1 MSLDQE
7 PNILKIQIRGFD
19 VMHTGPAK
27 TKLTRTLANF
37 IKGSPILLIA
47 CGGVTNPAGVGPD
60 GAAGAQGQGYS
71 LAGEWVGLYKAKQ
84 TDTSTVRETKAKL
97 TIEPTGNLIGQFKLE
112 LPAYDSANVTAM
124 YRDFAGKSLMIDIT
138 ASNFST
144 LGLTGSKTD
153 LPYELVGDALEL
165 GNERFTLKLARQG
178 KTQEDTSNSTN
189 NGSTSLAPSSDLV
202 GRWTCQDSSRY
213 AWKINMKS
221 STNFAVDILDT
232 VGTQASVWMDGSA
245 TTTAQGSLYT
255 ATLRI
260 DASDVTKYVGK
271 TLILTQK
278 EKDTATL
285 TKPDERT
292 PTLACVR
299 TKA

>member
-1 MSLDQE
+1 
-7 PNILKIQIRGFD
+7 
-19 VMHTGPAK
+19 
-27 TKLTRTLANF
+27 
-37 IKGSPILLIA
+37 
-47 CGGVTNPAGVGPD
+47 
-60 GAAGAQGQGYS
+60 
-71 LAGEWVGLYKAKQ
+71 LAGEWLGLYKAKQ
-84 TDTSTVRETKAKL
+84 TDTSGVRETKAKL

-178 KTQEDTSNSTN
+178 KSPENTSNANSGATTP
-189 NGSTSLAPSSDLV
+189 TSSNDLT

-213 AWKINMKS
+213 AWKVNVKS
-221 STNFAVDILDT
+221 ATTFAIDILDT
-232 VGTQASVWMDGSA
+232 AGSQASVWMDGTA
-245 TTTAQGSLYT
+245 TTATQGTLST

-271 TLILTQK
+271 TLILSQK
-278 EKDTATL
+278 EKDSATL
-285 TKPDERT
+285 AKPDERT
-292 PTLACVR
+292 PSLSCSR
-299 TKA
+299 TNA

>member
-1 MSLDQE
+1 MIYNFRPSSQLVR
-7 PNILKIQIRGFD
+7 ILGGLLQGA
-19 VMHTGPAK
+19 P
-27 TKLTRTLANF
+27 L
-37 IKGSPILLIA
+37 LLIG
-47 CGGVTNPAGVGPD
+47 CGGVTTPTGVGPD
-60 GAAGAQGQGYS
+60 GTNGGQAQGYS
-71 LAGEWVGLYKAKQ
+71 LAGEWLGLYKAKQ
-84 TDTSTVRETKAKL
+84 TDTSGVRETKAKL

-178 KTQEDTSNSTN
+178 KSPENTGNANSGATMPTS
-189 NGSTSLAPSSDLV
+189 SSDLT

-213 AWKINMKS
+213 AWKVNMKS
-221 STNFAVDILDT
+221 ATTFAIDILDT
-232 VGTQASVWMDGSA
+232 AGSQASVWMDGTA
-245 TTTAQGSLYT
+245 TTTSQGTLST

-271 TLILTQK
+271 TLILSQK
-278 EKDTATL
+278 EKDSATL
-285 TKPDERT
+285 AKPDERT
-292 PTLACVR
+292 ASLSCSR
-299 TKA
+299 TNA